1 MSNFIGDKALYTLW
15 VVLWLLGYD
24 SIKLT
29 LKLFFILNY
38 LTIFGT
44 QSIKQKIHWC
54 ITSLFSSSL
63 AFFRNFALSQVT
75 NDYEWFEI
83 STHDSW
89 ELIISLLINKNSF
102 FFFSHTIAIKSFDFC
117 SQLRISAVVVDERE
131 TGTVIKATI
140 IVNICF
146 FIYFILSY
154 SRTHKDC
161 QLFLF
166 NGNFPSAENIFY
178 IFMQFFVCLKA
189 QFGWR

>member
-102 FFFSHTIAIKSFDFC
+102 FSSHTIAIKSFDFC

-146 FIYFILSY
+146 FY
-154 SRTHKDC
+154 
-161 QLFLF
+161 
-166 NGNFPSAENIFY
+166 IFY
-178 IFMQFFVCLKA
+178 SLSLANTQRLPTFFI
-189 QFGWR
+189 

>member
-1 MSNFIGDKALYTLW
+1 MSSFVITR
-15 VVLWLLGYD
+15 LWLNKTHVKIVFYFKLSHNFRH
-24 SIKLT
+24 SINKT
-29 LKLFFILNY
+29 
-38 LTIFGT
+38 
-44 QSIKQKIHWC
+44 KIHWC